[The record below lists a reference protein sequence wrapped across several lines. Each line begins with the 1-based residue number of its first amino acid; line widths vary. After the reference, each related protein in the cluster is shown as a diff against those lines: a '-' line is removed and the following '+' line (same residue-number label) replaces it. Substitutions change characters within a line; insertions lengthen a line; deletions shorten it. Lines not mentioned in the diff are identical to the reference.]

1 MFKTSELEELFKEN
15 YDALCMFSMH
25 YVEGFEAAED
35 IVMDSF
41 SKLYE
46 KVSAGEKIVS
56 PKLYLYQMTKNAS
69 IDYIRKK
76 KDSNRVEL
84 ESVCLETD
92 DWDETVDRSER
103 EARLW
108 REIDR
113 LPPVRKKVLLMSKR
127 DGMKHEEIAKV
138 LGISVK
144 TVESHIYKAYNALRA
159 KAKNIYAMLFL

>member
-46 KVSAGEKIVS
+46 KVSAGEKIVF

-69 IDYIRKK
+69 IDY
-76 KDSNRVEL
+76 
-84 ESVCLETD
+84 
-92 DWDETVDRSER
+92 
-103 EARLW
+103 
-108 REIDR
+108 
-113 LPPVRKKVLLMSKR
+113 VRKKLNLSPIVWRVLSGCLKPRWMS
-127 DGMKHEEIAKV
+127 
-138 LGISVK
+138 
-144 TVESHIYKAYNALRA
+144 
-159 KAKNIYAMLFL
+159 

>member
-56 PKLYLYQMTKNAS
+56 PQAVSLSDDQECQYRLRPQE
-69 IDYIRKK
+69 
-76 KDSNRVEL
+76 VEFESYSL
-84 ESVCLETD
+84 ESAVRMLEATLD
-92 DWDETVDRSER
+92 VV
-103 EARLW
+103 
-108 REIDR
+108 I
-113 LPPVRKKVLLMSKR
+113 SK
-127 DGMKHEEIAKV
+127 E
-138 LGISVK
+138 
-144 TVESHIYKAYNALRA
+144 
-159 KAKNIYAMLFL
+159 

>member
-56 PKLYLYQMTKNAS
+56 PELYLYQMTKNAS
-69 IDYIRKK
+69 IDY
-76 KDSNRVEL
+76 
-84 ESVCLETD
+84 
-92 DWDETVDRSER
+92 
-103 EARLW
+103 
-108 REIDR
+108 
-113 LPPVRKKVLLMSKR
+113 VRKKLNLSPIVWRVPSGCLKPRWMS
-127 DGMKHEEIAKV
+127 
-138 LGISVK
+138 
-144 TVESHIYKAYNALRA
+144 
-159 KAKNIYAMLFL
+159 

>member
-56 PKLYLYQMTKNAS
+56 SKLYLYQMTKNAS
-69 IDYIRKK
+69 IDY
-76 KDSNRVEL
+76 
-84 ESVCLETD
+84 
-92 DWDETVDRSER
+92 
-103 EARLW
+103 
-108 REIDR
+108 
-113 LPPVRKKVLLMSKR
+113 VRKKLNLSPIVWRVPSGCLKPRWMS
-127 DGMKHEEIAKV
+127 
-138 LGISVK
+138 
-144 TVESHIYKAYNALRA
+144 
-159 KAKNIYAMLFL
+159 

>member
-1 MFKTSELEELFKEN
+1 MFKTSELEELFREN

-69 IDYIRKK
+69 IDY
-76 KDSNRVEL
+76 
-84 ESVCLETD
+84 
-92 DWDETVDRSER
+92 
-103 EARLW
+103 
-108 REIDR
+108 
-113 LPPVRKKVLLMSKR
+113 VRKKLNLSPIVWRVPSGCLKPRWMS
-127 DGMKHEEIAKV
+127 
-138 LGISVK
+138 
-144 TVESHIYKAYNALRA
+144 
-159 KAKNIYAMLFL
+159 

>member
-46 KVSAGEKIVS
+46 KVSAGEKTVS

-69 IDYIRKK
+69 IDY
-76 KDSNRVEL
+76 
-84 ESVCLETD
+84 
-92 DWDETVDRSER
+92 
-103 EARLW
+103 
-108 REIDR
+108 
-113 LPPVRKKVLLMSKR
+113 VRKKLNLSPIVWRVPSGCLKPRWMS
-127 DGMKHEEIAKV
+127 
-138 LGISVK
+138 
-144 TVESHIYKAYNALRA
+144 
-159 KAKNIYAMLFL
+159 

>member
-41 SKLYE
+41 SKFYE
-46 KVSAGEKIVS
+46 KVSAGEKIVF

-76 KDSNRVEL
+76 VNLSSIVWMKPSG
-84 ESVCLETD
+84 CLKSR
-92 DWDETVDRSER
+92 WRS
-103 EARLW
+103 
-108 REIDR
+108 
-113 LPPVRKKVLLMSKR
+113 
-127 DGMKHEEIAKV
+127 
-138 LGISVK
+138 
-144 TVESHIYKAYNALRA
+144 
-159 KAKNIYAMLFL
+159 

>member
-41 SKLYE
+41 SKFYE
-46 KVSAGEKIVS
+46 KVPAGEKIVS

-76 KDSNRVEL
+76 MNLSSIVWMKPSG
-84 ESVCLETD
+84 CLKPR
-92 DWDETVDRSER
+92 W
-103 EARLW
+103 
-108 REIDR
+108 
-113 LPPVRKKVLLMSKR
+113 MS
-127 DGMKHEEIAKV
+127 
-138 LGISVK
+138 
-144 TVESHIYKAYNALRA
+144 
-159 KAKNIYAMLFL
+159 

>member
-46 KVSAGEKIVS
+46 KVSAGEKIVF

-69 IDYIRKK
+69 IDY
-76 KDSNRVEL
+76 
-84 ESVCLETD
+84 
-92 DWDETVDRSER
+92 
-103 EARLW
+103 
-108 REIDR
+108 
-113 LPPVRKKVLLMSKR
+113 VRKKLNLSPIVWRVPSGCLKPRWMS
-127 DGMKHEEIAKV
+127 
-138 LGISVK
+138 
-144 TVESHIYKAYNALRA
+144 
-159 KAKNIYAMLFL
+159 

>member
-56 PKLYLYQMTKNAS
+56 PKLYLYLMTKNAS
-69 IDYIRKK
+69 IDY
-76 KDSNRVEL
+76 
-84 ESVCLETD
+84 
-92 DWDETVDRSER
+92 
-103 EARLW
+103 
-108 REIDR
+108 
-113 LPPVRKKVLLMSKR
+113 VRKKLNLSPIVWRVPSGCLKPRWMS
-127 DGMKHEEIAKV
+127 
-138 LGISVK
+138 
-144 TVESHIYKAYNALRA
+144 
-159 KAKNIYAMLFL
+159 